1 MLLRASVGLLCLVI
15 GSLAACGQP
24 PGSSQGSATAAEA
37 QPESTSLWRLRV
49 RRELAQLKPPAP
61 PPATGNPVDAFLAAW
76 WKKNGVTPPPLCDDR
91 TYLRRAS
98 LDLNGL
104 LPNERELDAF
114 LADRRPDKRERLVG
128 ELLANRQAYAEHWMT
143 FWNDLLRND
152 ELQLIEVNRRTIT
165 PWLLQSLLDNKPY
178 DEFTAELI
186 GPAINGPVGFIQGVE
201 WKFATSASETP
212 PMQAARSVAQVFQGV
227 NLKCASCHDSFT
239 GPRKLDEAWNMAA
252 CFSEK
257 PLEPQ
262 RCDKPTGRTA
272 TPKFLFAEVGDVPAD
287 LPMEMRREAVAMLV
301 TRPRNPRFA
310 KVIVNR
316 LFRQLFGQGIVET
329 VDDLDGQT
337 GFCPELLDY
346 LAFDLMKHD
355 YDLKRTLRLLATSK
369 AYQSVAVHGS
379 VANKTRDEGE
389 SLIAPPRAKVT
400 QGDSP
405 ILAPQDNITVGSQKS
420 GQSPAPQKLGQSPFA
435 GPRRKRMTAEQF
447 ADALA
452 TVTGYWPKPELV
464 PAEQA
469 AEAPRAWRHRTPDAL
484 ATALGRP
491 SRDVIN
497 SLRPE
502 AATVLQSL
510 ELINGEVLQER
521 LTKGAERLLAGPL
534 GREPD
539 INKVVNTI
547 CRRAYSRD
555 ATPAEIEQG
564 RMLLGTPQDG
574 PAKRRAGW
582 EDFLWLIVVRGE
594 FQYIE

>member
-1 MLLRASVGLLCLVI
+1 MLLRASVGLLCLAI
-15 GSLAACGQP
+15 GSLSACGQP
-24 PGSSQGSATAAEA
+24 PGNSRGAAEA

-49 RRELAQLKPPAP
+49 RRELAAIKPSVP
-61 PPATGNPVDAFLAAW
+61 PPDTGNPVDAFLGAW
-76 WKKNGVTPPPLCDDR
+76 WKKNGVTPPPLCNDR
-91 TYLRRAS
+91 TFLRRVR
-98 LDLNGL
+98 LDLIGL
-104 LPNERELDAF
+104 LPDERELNAF
-114 LADRRPDKRERLVG
+114 LADRRPDKRERLVD

-152 ELQLIEVNRRTIT
+152 EFQLIEVNRRTIT
-165 PWLLQSLLDNKPY
+165 PWLLRSLLDNKPY

-186 GPAINGPVGFIQGVE
+186 APAINGPVGFIQGIE

-239 GPRKLDEAWNMAA
+239 GPRKLDEAWNLAA

-301 TRPRNPRFA
+301 TRPSNPRFA
-310 KVIVNR
+310 KVMVNR
-316 LFRQLFGQGIVET
+316 LFRQLLGQGIVET
-329 VDDLDGQT
+329 VDDHDGQA
-337 GFCPELLDY
+337 GFQPELLEY
-346 LAFDLMKHD
+346 LAYDLMKHD
-355 YDLKRTLRLLATSK
+355 YDLKRTLRLLATSR
-369 AYQSVAVHGS
+369 AYQSVSVRSS
-379 VANKTRDEGE
+379 VANKTRDEGD
-389 SLIAPPRAKVT
+389 SLITPQRAKVT

-405 ILAPQDNITVGSQKS
+405 IFGSQKS
-420 GQSPAPQKLGQSPFA
+420 GQSPFA

-469 AEAPRAWRHRTPDAL
+469 SDNPRAWRHRKPDAL
-484 ATALGRP
+484 ATVLGRP

-497 SLRPE
+497 SVRPE

-547 CRRAYSRD
+547 CRRAYSRE
-555 ATPAEIEQG
+555 ATPAEIDQG

-594 FQYIE
+594 FQYLE